1 MQLSFISRGKGSLPY
16 IIIVSCLLMGGMGGG
31 RRGISGSG
39 QSVSWHLKKKYIVRS
54 WSRNLEK
61 VTFSMPKKGRRVYL
75 LWYFNVN
82 MLFLAKRINR
92 TLLLNDTKQMW
103 VIKNIYLKKD
113 FGRNLLLKKN
123 SIGWRE
129 WIFTLQKM

>member
-1 MQLSFISRGKGSLPY
+1 MLRLFGWWLKPFWVMQLSFISRGRRFAPY
-16 IIIVSCLLMGGMGGG
+16 YYSARPPYGGYGG
-31 RRGISGSG
+31 RGAGDLGIWSKC
-39 QSVSWHLKKKYIVRS
+39 QLTLKKKVIVRS

-75 LWYFNVN
+75 LWYFYVN
-82 MLFLAKRINR
+82 MLFLAQRINR

-113 FGRNLLLKKN
+113 FGRNLLLKN
-123 SIGWRE
+123 IR
-129 WIFTLQKM
+129 